1 MGDTFTMLTMT
12 TNTNRRRSTATA
24 ASAPR
29 TGASKSTSHRASAAA
44 SEFELDPE
52 LLDDTYNQTRRP
64 RLPSGIVINEKP
76 SGILIP
82 IEQLEPAGWLVMP
95 TEEELTPRELGAN
108 QVLGLMLTQARVLV
122 LGFVPE
128 YIRYKDGGVLTD
140 NGEEP
145 TLALAVVGPYV
156 DYQQSL
162 NKRTMEVCSE
172 HALVFLDEDNQPLH
186 TTPIVVRFKN
196 VALWSFKSAREE
208 YYRKLEKAFAQVTGQ
223 SVRGKS
229 DKWRS
234 LGVLPIEFKAV
245 KEGEGKN
252 KSWCCKTE
260 VLTQPNVDNFPS
272 LFMGTPQSKG
282 LVWGLQDE
290 IEGFVDPPALP
301 GAAATLSLPAAPE
314 PEGRLRPAHPSA
326 EDLALDDDEDTL
338 DVEAEAIGD
347 ELDEFDDEFDE
358 DED

>member
-1 MGDTFTMLTMT
+1 MVGSTP
-12 TNTNRRRSTATA
+12 RSSASKTA
-24 ASAPR
+24 ARP
-29 TGASKSTSHRASAAA
+29 RASTPAP
-44 SEFELDPE
+44 EFELDPE
-52 LLDDTYNQTRRP
+52 LLTETYNQPRRP

-82 IEQLEPAGWLVMP
+82 VEQLEPAGWLVTP
-95 TEEELTPRELGAN
+95 AEEELQTRELGEN
-108 QVLGLMLTQARVLV
+108 QVLGLLLTQVRVLI

-128 YIRYKDGGVLTD
+128 YIRYKDEDVLAEQ
-140 NGEEP
+140 GEDP
-145 TLALAVVGPYV
+145 TLALSVIGAYE
-156 DYQQSL
+156 DYRQAL

-196 VALWSFKSAREE
+196 VALWSFKSARED
-208 YYRKLEKAFAQVTGQ
+208 YYRKLEKAFAQFTHQ
-223 SVRGKS
+223 PLRGKS

-234 LGVLPIEFKAV
+234 LGVLAVEFKAV

-260 VLTQPNVDNFPS
+260 ILTQPTVDNFPS
-272 LFMGTPQSKG
+272 LFLGTEQLKG

-301 GAAATLSLPAAPE
+301 GAAATLSLPGAPE
-314 PEGRLRPAHPSA
+314 SAGRLRPVPPTA
-326 EDLALDDDEDTL
+326 EDLALDDDETL

-347 ELDEFDDEFDE
+347 ELGDFDDEFDE